1 MTPTHVVTGELSGS
15 YLRPVDERTLST
27 KRAAAAAWPR
37 VTCLVAPGHPTLR
50 EGSLIQIG
58 DVDRPEELLTL
69 FGLRWWSH
77 VTRDRLRWIDRSWR
91 EAQNVESWF
100 LDLVE
105 KNARTTD
112 TSPRRIEPERWSWL
126 VARLG
131 VALDEWR
138 DRFVAGVRAEGLCG
152 ADSSVE
158 EERALEALGDSPS
171 LERGK
176 ELPLLAEL
184 RSRAT
189 EPRAHRDRATSRVPR
204 TTARGVE
211 RAIRQRC
218 HAERLERG
226 FMEVLRVGERSR
238 MIGNRHALQTGSVTD

>member
-1 MTPTHVVTGELSGS
+1 MLPDADTLARRAQLRVLPDLASNERIRGGSLAAAAFVALASLHLRREVTPTHVVTGELSGS

-91 EAQNVESWF
+91 EAQNVEAWF

-131 VALDEWR
+131 IALDEWR

-171 LERGK
+171 LARGK

-184 RSRAT
+184 RSRA
-189 EPRAHRDRATSRVPR
+189 R
-204 TTARGVE
+204 TAIARRRE
-211 RAIRQRC
+211 SL
-218 HAERLERG
+218 ERLLVE
-226 FMEVLRVGERSR
+226 
-238 MIGNRHALQTGSVTD
+238 